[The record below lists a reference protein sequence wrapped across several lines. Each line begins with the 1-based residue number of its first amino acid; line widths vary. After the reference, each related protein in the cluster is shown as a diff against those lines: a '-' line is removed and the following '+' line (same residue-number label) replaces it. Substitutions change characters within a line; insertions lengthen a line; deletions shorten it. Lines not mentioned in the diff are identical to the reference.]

1 MGKTVQSVKNSL
13 KFKAQVRTGLLTV
26 RVGVKKYVLPVSARM
41 LSSDNY
47 MFLSF
52 PATSE
57 LFEIKDKKLQSM
69 DSKADA
75 GDALVKLSPSKR
87 RGRRKSTP
95 VALPEALESALRS
108 IPSGYKLVIDASG
121 SPRLAKMRKRRSKK

>member
-13 KFKAQVRTGLLTV
+13 KFKAQVKTGLLSV

-41 LSSDNY
+41 LSSDGY

-57 LFEIKDKKLQSM
+57 LFEIKDKKLTAM

-75 GDALVKLSPSKR
+75 GDALTKLNPGKR
-87 RGRRKSTP
+87 RGRRKSAP
-95 VALPEALESALRS
+95 VALPSDLENALKS
-108 IPSGYKLVIDASG
+108 IPAGYKLVIDASG
-121 SPRLAKMRKRRSKK
+121 APRLAKMRKRRSKK